1 MLRYF
6 KDPQSPNVQVADGL
20 AQTVALCQL
29 CDKNTIKWKCVDCSE
44 LLCSDCK
51 KIHERGKATRNHQI
65 SAVKDLN
72 EEILES
78 SVFNLECTLHH
89 NACSMYCVT
98 CNQCAC
104 ANCVTGN
111 HSGHTFQ
118 DLKALLDKKRKELK
132 TVLNDVESR
141 FIPETQQRID
151 SLPAHI
157 RAHEK
162 NIEGLKLQM
171 EKRASALKLAVDKCL
186 KHHYTELYRYSEDR
200 ISKFSGHKVNL
211 SQQMKELK
219 ENQIKLRKLIQPNST
234 SDVAT
239 LLMSSLNILA
249 PEGTEIA
256 HVEFLTGNLTE
267 NDIQQEF
274 GSLGFSRRI
283 ERQHTFDV
291 EPTNNT
297 AQINNR
303 VRNAV
308 QQNDDMVQSDVPL
321 IDNVVRSSR
330 LTSGLELKTLNT
342 SLSSVTS
349 ICLAQNDT
357 LWVGCAGS
365 RRLELINNSERARDL
380 PPVMTNVLGFSL
392 AGNGDLFITDFDN
405 CKLRKREYP
414 SGKLTLVKDFKPQN
428 PVSVYVNLQENS
440 SMISVGLIDSAR
452 KLTDDY
458 ENIKGTVVMITSN
471 GVVTNTFGNGQ
482 PIHFTVPNRITVGGY
497 SNSLLV
503 IDSITPESGRII
515 SLSKDGNIQ
524 FTYNPIQ
531 NNTLNLFNPTDL
543 VCTLNGQ
550 ILICDVGN
558 DLLHILDLNGLL
570 DHYIDT
576 KSCGIERPWSLALYG
591 DSTLFIG
598 TFTYKGG
605 KRSKDT
611 QKGVVY
617 IVPDFNS
624 NR

>member
-29 CDKNTIKWKCVDCSE
+29 CDKNPIKWKCVDCSE
-44 LLCSDCK
+44 LLCVDCK

-72 EEILES
+72 EEILEN

-89 NACSMYCVT
+89 YACSMYCVT

-104 ANCVTGN
+104 ANCVTDN

-132 TVLNDVESR
+132 TVLNDLESR

-171 EKRASALKLAVDKCL
+171 EKRASSIKLAVDECL

-200 ISKFSGHKVNL
+200 INKFSGHKVNL
-211 SQQMKELK
+211 SQQMKELR
-219 ENQIKLRKLIQPNST
+219 ESQIKLRKLIQPNST

-239 LLMSSLNILA
+239 LLTSTLNIRP
-249 PEGTEIA
+249 PEATEIA
-256 HVEFLTGNLTE
+256 HVEFSPGNLTE
-267 NDIQQEF
+267 NDIQREF

-283 ERQHTFDV
+283 ERQQTFNV
-291 EPTNNT
+291 ESTNAT
-297 AQINNR
+297 PQIDNP
-303 VRNAV
+303 VQNAV
-308 QQNDDMVQSDVPL
+308 QQTDDVPR

-349 ICLAQNDT
+349 ICVSQNDT

-405 CKLRKREYP
+405 CKLRRREYP

-428 PVSVYVNLQENS
+428 PVSVYTDLQENC
-440 SMISVGLIDSAR
+440 SMIYVGLIDSAR
-452 KLTDDY
+452 KLIDDY
-458 ENIKGTVVMITSN
+458 ENIKGSVVMISSN
-471 GVVTNTFGNGQ
+471 GEVKNTFGNGR
-482 PIHFTVPNRITVGGY
+482 PIEFTVPNRINVSVC
-497 SNSLLV
+497 SN
-503 IDSITPESGRII
+503 
-515 SLSKDGNIQ
+515 
-524 FTYNPIQ
+524 
-531 NNTLNLFNPTDL
+531 NL
-543 VCTLNGQ
+543 
-550 ILICDVGN
+550 IY
-558 DLLHILDLNGLL
+558 H
-570 DHYIDT
+570 HT
-576 KSCGIERPWSLALYG
+576 KSG
-591 DSTLFIG
+591 
-598 TFTYKGG
+598 
-605 KRSKDT
+605 
-611 QKGVVY
+611 
-617 IVPDFNS
+617 
-624 NR
+624 